1 MRSATQAHGHHA
13 AGQKQKSSH
22 NSTFF
27 LTALLLLVS
36 ICVVLF
42 VFRPAAKALPV
53 PEQPRIVRL
62 DAAWTSQLANCGGD
76 KEVKAFIDQTVA
88 EIAATPF
95 GINAIAWDGMTPDGA
110 AMFIDSTETLPHA
123 ACLSDRFDAMDYLI
137 RTANDADLTVYLESL
152 LPKPED
158 KAITDLVEKHEMP
171 LVSRNV
177 LSSQTPGWES
187 GDVQLLDAS
196 IGGERAALA
205 LQQGS
210 EARGVMLG
218 DWSVLRQDPS
228 EVVLFNAFADSALD
242 DPTQAWAG
250 KELAQTLAVTYP
262 QHDNAK
268 LYDKTVFLMGTS
280 NPDAPLT
287 LNGQPVERF
296 TQRGSWGILVPLEYG
311 TNTFTLENGGKPLEF
326 HIEKPKP
333 DPSKKPAKPQPPQP
347 DGTAGAEAIGK
358 KVQVTDAIASAL
370 TEPWKSSSIEDTL
383 YQGAVA
389 EVVDV
394 TEYQSG
400 NIMTHAYKLST
411 GGWVR
416 AKTSTIVDLPDAAF
430 TGATISED
438 AASRSTVLEFAG
450 SGTPAVY
457 HTWED
462 NKLTLKLLSAQ
473 WSGTLPE
480 SERFAASIEQQD
492 KDIVLTLDFSAA
504 DPLYGWAVNYED
516 GVTRLYFKH
525 KPVLAEGAKPLTGL
539 TIMLDPGHGEGDDG
553 AVGSGGLSAPV
564 EKDANLA
571 LALAVRTRLEQLGAT
586 VAMTRTEDT
595 FPTLGDR
602 VTALNTQHPDL
613 FISIHHNSIDL
624 TRDVN
629 GVNGTEAYWFYDE
642 GTELAKLLTEN
653 VTSAINAV
661 RSEPHQDRG
670 NSYGYYYVTRSNI
683 CPATLL
689 EVAFMTNP
697 ADYELCTDADV
708 IWAEAGG
715 IARAVYQF
723 LREAAIQ
730 PAA

>member
-1 MRSATQAHGHHA
+1 MRSSTQAHAHHTA
-13 AGQKQKSSH
+13 AQKRKSSH
-22 NSTFF
+22 SGTFF
-27 LTALLLLVS
+27 LTALLVLFL
-36 ICVVLF
+36 IAVVLF
-42 VFRPAAKALPV
+42 VFQPTEKALPV

-62 DAAWTSQLANCGGD
+62 DAAWTDQLVQCGND
-76 KEVKAFIDQTVA
+76 KAVKAFIDQTID

-95 GINAIAWDGMTPDGA
+95 GINAVTWDGKTPDGEA
-110 AMFIDSTETLPHA
+110 LFIDDTKTLPHA
-123 ACLSDRFDAMDYLI
+123 AFLSDRFDAMDYLLH
-137 RTANDADLTVYLESL
+137 AAEQADLTVYLESL
-152 LPKPED
+152 LPNPED
-158 KAITDLVEKHEMP
+158 EVITDLAEKHEMP
-171 LVSRNV
+171 LLSPNV
-177 LSSQTPGWES
+177 LSNQTPGWES
-187 GDVQLLDAS
+187 GEVQLLDAAA
-196 IGGERAALA
+196 GGERAALA

-210 EARGVMLG
+210 TAAGVMLG

-228 EVVLFNAFADSALD
+228 EAVLFNAFLDGTLD

-268 LYDKTVFLMGTS
+268 LYDKNVFLMGTS

-296 TQRGSWGILVPLEYG
+296 TQQGSWGILLPLEYG
-311 TNTFTLENGGKPLEF
+311 DNTFTLENGGEPLEF

-333 DPSKKPAKPQPPQP
+333 DPNKKPAKPEPPQP
-347 DGTAGAEAIGK
+347 DGTPGEEAIGK

-389 EVVDV
+389 EVVGV
-394 TEYQSG
+394 TEYPSG
-400 NIMTHAYKLST
+400 NILTHAYKLST

-438 AASRSTVLEFAG
+438 ETSRCTVLEFTG
-450 SGTPAVY
+450 NGTPAVY
-457 HTWED
+457 HTWEG
-462 NKLTLKLLSAQ
+462 NQLTLRLLSAQ

-480 SERFAASIEQQD
+480 SERFTASIEQQD
-492 KDIVLTLDFSAA
+492 KDLLLTLNFSDA

-516 GVTRLYFKH
+516 GITRLYFKH

-539 TIMLDPGHGEGDDG
+539 TIMLDPGHGEGDNG

-571 LALAVRTRLEQLGAT
+571 LALATRTRLEQLGAT
-586 VAMTRTEDT
+586 VVMTRTEDT

-642 GTELAKLLTEN
+642 STELARLLTEN

-661 RSEPHQDRG
+661 RPEPHQDRG

-689 EVAFMTNP
+689 EAAFMTNP
-697 ADYELCTDADV
+697 ADYELSINSDV
-708 IWAEAGG
+708 IWSEAGG

-723 LREAAIQ
+723 LREAAL
-730 PAA
+730 PTAA

>member
-1 MRSATQAHGHHA
+1 MRSSTQAHAHHTA
-13 AGQKQKSSH
+13 AQRRKSSH
-22 NSTFF
+22 SGTFF
-27 LTALLLLVS
+27 LTALLVLLL
-36 ICVVLF
+36 IAVVLF
-42 VFRPAAKALPV
+42 VFHPTEKALPM

-62 DAAWTSQLANCGGD
+62 DAGWTDQLVQCGND
-76 KEVKAFIDQTVA
+76 KAVKAFIDQTIA

-95 GINAIAWDGMTPDGA
+95 GINAISWDGKTPDGEA
-110 AMFIDSTETLPHA
+110 LFIDDTKTLPHA
-123 ACLSDRFDAMDYLI
+123 AFLSDRFDAMDYLLH
-137 RTANDADLTVYLESL
+137 AAENAELTVYLERL
-152 LPKPED
+152 LPNPED
-158 KAITDLVEKHEMP
+158 EVITTLAEKHEMP
-171 LVSRNV
+171 LLSPNV
-177 LSSQTPGWES
+177 LSNQTPGWES
-187 GDVQLLDAS
+187 GEVQLLDAS
-196 IGGERAALA
+196 AGGERAALA
-205 LQQGS
+205 LQQGNT
-210 EARGVMLG
+210 AAGVILG
-218 DWSVLRQDPS
+218 DWSVLRQNPS
-228 EVVLFNAFADSALD
+228 EAVLFNAFLDGTLD
-242 DPTQAWAG
+242 DPTQAWSG

-268 LYDKTVFLMGTS
+268 LYDKNVFLMGTS

-287 LNGQPVERF
+287 LNGEPVERF
-296 TQRGSWGILVPLEYG
+296 TQQGSWGILVPLEYG
-311 TNTFTLENGGKPLEF
+311 TNTFTLENGGEPLEF

-333 DPSKKPAKPQPPQP
+333 DPNKKPAKPEPPQP
-347 DGTAGAEAIGK
+347 DGTPGEEAIGK
-358 KVQVTDAIASAL
+358 KVQITDAIASAL

-389 EVVDV
+389 EVVGV

-438 AASRSTVLEFAG
+438 EASRSTVLEFTG
-450 SGTPAVY
+450 NGTPAVY
-457 HTWED
+457 HTWE
-462 NKLTLKLLSAQ
+462 NNQLTLRLLSAQ

-480 SERFAASIEQQD
+480 SERFNASIEQQD
-492 KDIVLTLDFSAA
+492 KDILLTLNFSDT

-516 GVTRLYFKH
+516 GITRLYFKH
-525 KPVLAEGAKPLTGL
+525 KPVLADGAKPLTGL
-539 TIMLDPGHGEGDDG
+539 TIMLDPGHGEGDNG

-571 LALAVRTRLEQLGAT
+571 LALATRTRLEQLGAT
-586 VAMTRTEDT
+586 VVMTRTEDT

-629 GVNGTEAYWFYDE
+629 SVNGTEAYWFYEE
-642 GTELAKLLTEN
+642 GTELARLLTEN

-689 EVAFMTNP
+689 EAAFMTNP
-697 ADYELCTDADV
+697 ADYELSINPDV
-708 IWAEAGG
+708 IWSEAGG

-723 LREAAIQ
+723 LREAAL
-730 PAA
+730 PTAA